1 MLCFGDGN
9 LGGAHSASPMTG
21 ERERKRFLQE
31 KAFDQGLE
39 KSAGVFQEWG
49 TGVGMSPE
57 ACKDLMSDS
66 GFPKTGLKKK
76 KINATSGSVG

>member
-21 ERERKRFLQE
+21 ERERKGFLQE

-49 TGVGMSPE
+49 NESTDLGTSLTVQWLRPDLPVPGVE
-57 ACKDLMSDS
+57 
-66 GFPKTGLKKK
+66 
-76 KINATSGSVG
+76 V